1 MQHFHRAAGKC
12 RAATWTPMT
21 DKEIIAIS
29 TLGPREVQSPLCRDA
44 RTAVEDTFVS
54 DRNYVRLPIE
64 IDTDAEGPLSLFE
77 KAGPRE
83 KIFFDPKK
91 TKAAIVTCGGLC
103 PGLNNVI
110 RSVYLQLHYHYGVS
124 SVMGI
129 RYGFAGF
136 APEAAA
142 PPVWL
147 NTEMVNDIHQRGGT
161 LLGSSRGPVSADI
174 IVDFLE
180 QRGINILFALGGDGT
195 QRGAHGIAEEAQRRK
210 LKISVIGIPKTI
222 DDDVMYVNRSFGY
235 FTAIS
240 RAKDIIDSAH
250 VEAHCALNGISIV
263 KVMGRDS
270 GFIAA
275 GATLASQEVNFAL
288 VPESPFKLEGERGLL
303 AELHRRLLE
312 RHHALIVVAEGAGQ
326 ELMPPADER
335 DASGNLKH
343 RDIGLFLKEKI
354 AGHFARMRFPV
365 VLRYIDPSYYIRSVP
380 ASTVDSVM
388 CDSFARHAVH
398 AAMAGKT
405 DMLIGL
411 QHGIFIHVPI
421 PMATVRRKRL
431 SAQEWAS
438 VVTATG
444 QSELV

>member
-1 MQHFHRAAGKC
+1 MSENQ
-12 RAATWTPMT
+12 M
-21 DKEIIAIS
+21 IAIPN
-29 TLGPREVQSPLCRDA
+29 LGPCEIQSPLRRDA
-44 RTAVEDTFVS
+44 RTAVEGTFVS
-54 DRNYVRLPIE
+54 DEMFVRLPIE
-64 IDTDAEGPLSLFE
+64 IDASADSCGQFFE

-83 KIFFDPKK
+83 KIFFDPSR

-110 RSVYLQLHYHYGVS
+110 RSLYLQLHYHYGVS
-124 SVMGI
+124 AVLGI
-129 RYGFAGF
+129 RYGYSGF

-142 PPVWL
+142 SPVWL

-180 QRGINILFALGGDGT
+180 QRGINILFAVGGDGT
-195 QRGAHGIAEEAQRRK
+195 QRGAHAIAEEVMRRK
-210 LKISVIGIPKTI
+210 LKTSVIGIPKTI

-235 FTAIS
+235 FTAIA

-250 VEAHCALNGISIV
+250 VEAHCVRNGISIV

-288 VPESPFKLEGERGLL
+288 VPESPFKLDGEGGLL

-326 ELMPPADER
+326 DLMPPPDER

-354 AGHFARMRFPV
+354 AEHFAKLRFPV
-365 VLRYIDPSYYIRSVP
+365 ILRYIDPSYYIRSVP

-388 CDSFARHAVH
+388 CDSVARHAVH

-405 DMLIGL
+405 DMIIGL
-411 QHGIFIHVPI
+411 QHGMFIHVPI
-421 PMATVRRKRL
+421 PMATVERKRL

-444 QSELV
+444 QPDLV

>member
-1 MQHFHRAAGKC
+1 
-12 RAATWTPMT
+12 MT
-21 DKEIIAIS
+21 ENLNIAVS
-29 TLGPREVQSPLCRDA
+29 NLGSCDVQSPLRRDA
-44 RTAVEDTFVS
+44 RTAVEDTFVTDS
-54 DRNYVRLPIE
+54 TFVRLPLE
-64 IDTDAEGPLSLFE
+64 IDTAADGEGQLFE

-83 KIFFDPKK
+83 KIFFDPTR

-129 RYGFAGF
+129 RYGYSGF
-136 APEAAA
+136 APQCGA
-142 PPVWL
+142 PQIWL

-161 LLGSSRGPVSADI
+161 LLGSSRGPVSPDI

-180 QRGINILFALGGDGT
+180 QRGINILFAVGGDGT
-195 QRGAHGIAEEAQRRK
+195 QRGAHAVAEEAKRRN

-235 FTAIS
+235 FTAVA

-250 VEAHCALNGISIV
+250 VEAHCVMNGISIV

-312 RHHALIVVAEGAGQ
+312 RHHALIVVAEGAGSV
-326 ELMPPADER
+326 LLPPSGET

-343 RDIGLFLKEKI
+343 RDIGLFLKHTISE
-354 AGHFARMRFPV
+354 HFAKMRFPV

-405 DMLIGL
+405 DIIVGL
-411 QHGIFIHVPI
+411 QHGTFIHVPI
-421 PMATVRRKRL
+421 PMATVQRKRL
-431 SAQEWAS
+431 SAHEWAS

-444 QSELV
+444 QSDLV

>member
-1 MQHFHRAAGKC
+1 MGE
-12 RAATWTPMT
+12 
-21 DKEIIAIS
+21 KEKIVVPN
-29 TLGPREVQSPLCRDA
+29 LGPCEMPSPLRRDA
-44 RTAVEDTFVS
+44 RGAMKGTFVTDS
-54 DRNYVRLPIE
+54 TYVRLPIE
-64 IDTDAEGPLSLFE
+64 IDTSAAGSAQLFE

-83 KIFFDPKK
+83 KIFFDPAR

-110 RSVYLQLHYHYGVS
+110 RSVYLQLHFHYGVNA
-124 SVMGI
+124 VLGI
-129 RYGFAGF
+129 RYGFSGF

-142 PPVWL
+142 SPVWL

-174 IVDFLE
+174 IVDVLE
-180 QRGINILFALGGDGT
+180 QRGINILFAVGGDGT
-195 QRGAHGIAEEAQRRK
+195 QRGAHGIAEEVKRRN

-235 FTAIS
+235 FTAIA

-250 VEAHCALNGISIV
+250 VEAQCALNGVSIV

-288 VPESPFKLEGERGLL
+288 VPEAPFKLDGDGGLL
-303 AELHRRLLE
+303 AALHRRLLE

-326 ELMPPADER
+326 DLLPPSDER
-335 DASGNLKH
+335 DASGDLKH
-343 RDIGLFLKEKI
+343 RDIGLFLKETIK
-354 AGHFARMRFPV
+354 AHFEKQRLPV
-365 VLRYIDPSYYIRSVP
+365 TLRYIDPSYYIRSVP
-380 ASTVDSVM
+380 ASTVDSVL
-388 CDSFARHAVH
+388 CDSFARNAVH
-398 AAMAGKT
+398 AGMAGKT
-405 DMLIGL
+405 DIIVGL
-411 QHGIFIHVPI
+411 QHGMFIHVPI
-421 PMATVRRKRL
+421 TMATVRRKQL
-431 SAQEWAS
+431 SAEEWAS

-444 QSELV
+444 QTDLA

>member
-1 MQHFHRAAGKC
+1 MS
-12 RAATWTPMT
+12 
-21 DKEIIAIS
+21 DKQTIAIP
-29 TLGPREVQSPLCRDA
+29 TLGRCELQSPLRHDA
-44 RTAVEDTFVS
+44 RGAMEDTFVS
-54 DRNYVRLPIE
+54 DQMFVRYPAE
-64 IDTDAEGPLSLFE
+64 VDAVIDAPVQLFE

-83 KIFFDPKK
+83 KIFFDPSR

-103 PGLNNVI
+103 PGMNNVI
-110 RSVYLQLHYHYGVS
+110 RSLYFQLHFHYGVS
-124 SVMGI
+124 SVLGI
-129 RYGFAGF
+129 RYGYSGF

-161 LLGSSRGPVSADI
+161 LLGSSRGPVSPDI

-180 QRGINILFALGGDGT
+180 QRSISILFAVGGDGT
-195 QRGAHGIAEEAQRRK
+195 QRGAHGIAEEVKRRK

-235 FTAIS
+235 YTAIS

-250 VEAHCALNGISIV
+250 VEAHCARNGIAIV

-288 VPESPFKLEGERGLL
+288 VPESPFKLDGERGLF

-326 ELMPPADER
+326 ELMPPPDEH

-354 AGHFARMRFPV
+354 KQHFDKLRFPV
-365 VLRYIDPSYYIRSVP
+365 LLRYIDPSYYIRSVP

-388 CDSFARHAVH
+388 CDSFARHAAH

-405 DMLIGL
+405 DMIVGL
-411 QHGIFIHVPI
+411 QHGMFIHVPI
-421 PMATVRRKRL
+421 PMATVQRKRL

-444 QSELV
+444 QPDLI